1 MEKEIYRSRKDRFV
15 GGVCGGIA
23 NYFNISSTLVRL
35 LYFGLILADG
45 IGIILYI
52 IAWIIIPEE
61 PINKTVEKED
71 KNSEQ
76 NNFYKKHSERN
87 NFFIGLFFITIGII
101 FVIKNFFPDL
111 ISLSLFFG
119 IIFLIFGLYL
129 LMKRGR

>member
-1 MEKEIYRSRKDRFV
+1 MEKEIYRSRKDRFI

-35 LYFGLILADG
+35 LCFGLILADG

-71 KNSEQ
+71 RTSEQ
-76 NNFYKKHSERN
+76 NDFYKKHSERN

-119 IIFLIFGLYL
+119 IIFLIFGIYL